1 MKISKKTYWKG
12 IEQLKNDPQ
21 FIKDAEK
28 EFPEYLSIKDA
39 YGDNSEDSDSGTSR
53 RDFLKLMGF
62 SVAAVTLAACEPPIK
77 KAIPYLNKPET
88 IEPGVPNYYAST
100 YSEGGEYC
108 AVVVKTREGRP
119 IFVEGNK
126 MSSLSQGGV
135 NSRVSASVLSLYD
148 DEKSKHASKGGKKI
162 DWKTID
168 KEISSK
174 LTSAQNV
181 YLVSNTI
188 ISPSTK
194 RLIREFGAK
203 YSNFKHITYD
213 PNSFSGMLAAHAKK
227 GTAAIP
233 SFDFSKA
240 DTIVSFDADFLGAW
254 ISQVEHT
261 KQYSKS
267 RKVSPTKKTMS
278 RHYQFEAR
286 YSMTGANADHRVLV
300 KPSEQAV
307 YIANLYNLIALKAGR
322 SAVNAP
328 AIKEAK
334 GKAKLTKCAND
345 LWASKA
351 KSIVV
356 SGSNNEGVQTLV
368 MGINEMLGAYEGGT
382 IDLDNASYQ
391 KQGNDA
397 EMAQFVTELKGGNVG
412 AVVFYNANP
421 VYDHPQGK
429 DIAAGLTKT
438 KVSISTADRLDET
451 TAKCTYHTP
460 DSHYLESWNDAEPKR
475 GHFGLCQP
483 TIRTI
488 YNTRQAQ
495 SSFMTWAGMEG
506 DFVTYIQ
513 EHWKANVFTLQSE
526 ISDFNIFWKTT
537 LHDGLFEAKAVAA
550 SYKSIHEG
558 GVAKKTFVAVVA
570 DSLNVATENT
580 NVQEVVAEETVTDTT
595 TTTIGEINWATAAS
609 EALLS
614 QKKAAWEFITY
625 SAPVLGD
632 GRQANNPWIQ
642 ESPDPISKM
651 CWGHYAS
658 ISTADAKTLGLD
670 AFTMDKSKGRVPQI
684 NLTIN
689 GQDLG
694 NFPIVAQPGQANGTV
709 AVATGYGRGKGVGK
723 VALEAGGVSVY
734 PFVGAKNSATNVNA
748 VEGNVQVAQTQ
759 THETFLGRNTII
771 QEATLADYKD
781 AKKFKADRFDTK
793 IASSKGKTPAEDLS
807 LWDIDSDGYANFDE
821 KEKKASELAKQ
832 QWKVRHGNQSDKHA
846 YPIHHWGMAID
857 LNSCTGCAAC
867 LTACSLENNVPI
879 VGKDEVGKRR
889 EMHWMRID
897 RYYASEEGATTF
909 KELERVNQ
917 DEPEVVFQ
925 PMMCQHCNNATCE
938 TVCPVAATTHSS
950 EGLNQMTY
958 NRCVGTKYCANNCP
972 YKVRRFNWFKYHSNS
987 EFDYHLNSKMGRMV
1001 LNPDVMVRSRGVME
1015 KCSMCVQRIQAGK
1028 LAAKREK
1035 RKVVDG
1041 EVVTACASACPADA
1055 ITFGDLNDST
1065 SEVSKLIESELET
1078 GRAYNVLAEL
1088 NVSPNV
1094 WYLTKVR
1101 NKG

>member
-39 YGDNSEDSDSGTSR
+39 YGDNSDESGTSR

-108 AVVVKTREGRP
+108 AVVIKTREGRP
-119 IFVEGNK
+119 IYAEGNK
-126 MSSLSQGGV
+126 MSSLTQGGV
-135 NSRVSASVLSLYD
+135 NARVSASVLSLYD
-148 DEKSKHASKGGKKI
+148 DEKSKHASKGGKKV
-162 DWKTID
+162 DWKAID

-174 LTSAQNV
+174 LASAQNV

-213 PNSFSGMLAAHAKK
+213 SNSFSGMIAAHAKK
-227 GTAAIP
+227 GTAALP
-233 SFDFSKA
+233 SLDFSKA
-240 DTIVSFDADFLGAW
+240 DTIVSFGADFLGAW

-261 KQYSKS
+261 KQYAKS
-267 RKVSPTKKTMS
+267 RKVSPTKKQMS
-278 RHYQFEAR
+278 RHYQFEGR
-286 YSMTGANADHRVLV
+286 YSMTGANADYRVV
-300 KPSEQAV
+300 IKPSEQAV
-307 YIANLYNLIALKAGR
+307 YIANLYNMIAAKAGR

-328 AIKEAK
+328 AIKNE
-334 GKAKLTKCAND
+334 KLTKCAND
-345 LWASKA
+345 LWASKS
-351 KSIVV
+351 KSLVV
-356 SGSNNEGVQTLV
+356 SGSNNEGIQTLI
-368 MGINEMLGAYEGGT
+368 MGINEMLGAYGT
-382 IDLDNASYQ
+382 TLDLDNASYQ
-391 KQGNDA
+391 KQGNDTQ
-397 EMAQFVTELKGGNVG
+397 MAQFITELKGGNVG
-412 AVVFYNANP
+412 AVIFYNANP

-438 KVSISTADRLDET
+438 KISISTGDRVDET

-495 SSFMTWAGMEG
+495 TSFMTWAGIKG
-506 DFVTYIQ
+506 DFLTYIQ
-513 EHWKANVFTLQSE
+513 EHWKSNVFALQSE
-526 ISDFNIFWKTT
+526 ISNFDLFWKTT
-537 LHDGLFEAKAVAA
+537 LHDGVFEVKNTPA
-550 SYKSIHEG
+550 SYKSIHQGAE
-558 GVAKKTFVAVVA
+558 AKKSFVAVVA
-570 DSLNVATENT
+570 DSLKVDTESADNQD
-580 NVQEVVAEETVTDTT
+580 VIEETV
-595 TTTIGEINWATAAS
+595 ISNGNINYASAAS
-609 EALLS
+609 AALLS
-614 QKKAAWEFITY
+614 QKKADWELITY
-625 SAPVLGD
+625 ATPILGE

-651 CWGHYAS
+651 CWGNYAS
-658 ISTADAKTLGLD
+658 ISTADAKKLGLD
-670 AFTMDKSKGRVPQI
+670 AFTVDKSKGRVPQI
-684 NLTIN
+684 KLTVN

-694 NFPIVAQPGQANGTV
+694 NMPIVAQPGQANGTV
-709 AVATGYGRGKGVGK
+709 AIATGYGRAEGVGK
-723 VALEAGGVSVY
+723 VAKEAGGLSVY
-734 PFVGAKNSATNVNA
+734 AFSGAKNNATSVSAA
-748 VEGNVQVAQTQ
+748 EGNVQVAQTQ
-759 THETFLGRNTII
+759 THETFLGRHTII

-781 AKKFKADRFDTK
+781 AKKFKNDRFDTN
-793 IASSKGKTPAEDLS
+793 ISTSHGKKPAGDLS
-807 LWDIDSDGYANFDE
+807 LWDIDSDGYDNFGE
-821 KEKKASELAKQ
+821 TAKKSSELAKE
-832 QWKVRHGNQSDKHA
+832 QWKNRHTTQSDKHD
-846 YPIHHWGMAID
+846 YPLHHWGMAID
-857 LNSCTGCAAC
+857 LNSCTGCASC
-867 LTACSLENNVPI
+867 LTACSMENNVPV
-879 VGKDEVGKRR
+879 VGKIEVGKRR

-897 RYYASEEGATTF
+897 RYYASEEGAETF

-925 PMMCQHCNNATCE
+925 PMMCQHCNNAPCE

-950 EGLNQMTY
+950 EGLNQMAY

-972 YKVRRFNWFKYHSNS
+972 FKVRRFNWYKYHSNS
-987 EFDYHLNSKMGRMV
+987 EFDYYLNSKMGRMV

-1035 RKVVDG
+1035 RKVIDG
-1041 EVVTACASACPADA
+1041 DVVTACASACPADA

-1088 NVSPNV
+1088 NVRPNV